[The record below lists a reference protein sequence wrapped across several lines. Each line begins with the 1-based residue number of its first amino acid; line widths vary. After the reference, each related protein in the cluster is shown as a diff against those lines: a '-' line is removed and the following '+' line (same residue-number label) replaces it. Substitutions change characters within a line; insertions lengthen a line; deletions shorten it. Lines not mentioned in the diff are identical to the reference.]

1 MSNIQK
7 TTKKGTS
14 TNKSSKTP
22 PTETITKE
30 TNASLQEALNLLKPL
45 TDFHKAVEDANEDDI
60 RLYWDVRLVRGE
72 DTPFCHVKG
81 SSSMPA
87 MLAQKM
93 RPHAPS
99 KIQEEI
105 NDKILKPLLSVMMT
119 EVERMTFADLA
130 KRNQSG
136 DFTNEEDCFQKA
148 LDEPPSKENLS
159 PQAN

>member
-1 MSNIQK
+1 
-7 TTKKGTS
+7 
-14 TNKSSKTP
+14 
-22 PTETITKE
+22 
-30 TNASLQEALNLLKPL
+30 
-45 TDFHKAVEDANEDDI
+45 
-60 RLYWDVRLVRGE
+60 
-72 DTPFCHVKG
+72 
-81 SSSMPA
+81 

-148 LDEPPSKENLS
+148 LDEPPSKKTFRPKPTKLLVRTMKVWWQTSDLHLLQNLTGG
-159 PQAN
+159 